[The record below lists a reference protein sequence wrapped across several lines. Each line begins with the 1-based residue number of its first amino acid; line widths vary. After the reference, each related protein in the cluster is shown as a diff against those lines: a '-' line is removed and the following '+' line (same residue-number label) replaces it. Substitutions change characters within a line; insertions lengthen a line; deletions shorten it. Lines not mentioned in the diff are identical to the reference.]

1 MPFLGARGRLDG
13 GRPAC
18 RLAPR
23 ASAPGP
29 RAAHSR
35 SLGTGTVEEGVCPG
49 WGLVSIRATSVF
61 PWKWCYLG
69 KQVGVSPRPGGDLRL
84 GSSALR
90 LPSPPPHFAPRAESP
105 PGGGAGAWVAVKGG
119 GGWPSVGR
127 SPPGGQ
133 SRLLKSLCREGA
145 LAPNPG
151 GPRGGETIGL
161 IHIQNLEAGG
171 DSLLRKLMQAS

>member
-127 SPPGGQ
+127 PRRVDSPGC
-133 SRLLKSLCREGA
+133 SRASVGRELWRQTPAGRGA
-145 LAPNPG
+145 ERRL
-151 GPRGGETIGL
+151 GL
-161 IHIQNLEAGG
+161 FIFRI
-171 DSLLRKLMQAS
+171 